1 MNAPTLDLEYEFLR
15 SGAALVAGIDEVG
28 RGALAGP
35 VSVGVALIDATVGP
49 IPAGLADSKLISEK
63 KREALVSPL
72 REWVVAYAIG
82 HAEPHEIDDVGI
94 IAALR
99 RAAIRALA
107 QLPATPDIAI
117 LDGSHDWLTRS
128 DDLFAAGDDVVTPAV
143 HMRVKADRDCAVVAA
158 ASVLAKVERDARM
171 VELDAQFPGFGV
183 AGNKGYGSDA
193 HRAAIASLGATDMH
207 RRSWNLTHTA

>member
-171 VELDAQFPGFGV
+171 VELDAQFPGYGV

>member
-1 MNAPTLDLEYEFLR
+1 MNAPTLDLEFELLR
-15 SGAALVAGIDEVG
+15 TGARLVAGIDEVG

-49 IPAGLADSKLISEK
+49 IPVGLADSKLISEK
-63 KREALVSPL
+63 KREALVAPL
-72 REWVVAYAIG
+72 REWVFAYAIG
-82 HAEPHEIDDVGI
+82 HAQPREIDDVGI
-94 IAALR
+94 VAALR
-99 RAAIRALA
+99 RAAVRALA
-107 QLPATPDIAI
+107 QLPTMPDIAI

-128 DDLFAAGDDVVTPAV
+128 DDLFAVGDNVATPPV

-171 VELDAQFPGFGV
+171 VELDARFPGYGV

-193 HRAAIASLGATDMH
+193 HRAAIATLGASDMH